1 MAKMVIAYDL
11 DGTSNSIGK
20 NEKNENQMIEAIK
33 NLFINS
39 EQIKK
44 YEKKS

>member
-1 MAKMVIAYDL
+1 
-11 DGTSNSIGK
+11 
-20 NEKNENQMIEAIK
+20 MIEAMQ

-44 YEKKS
+44 YEKKSYKRYWKDLSEQNYINSLENF